1 MLGYSRWNEWTT
13 QTAVE
18 RIGGILTSLW
28 HKRLKGIIHIHQD
41 MIKGKHIY
49 CFVFISNHN
58 FLNYFAVAWISNFS
72 SNKSKSMLA
81 LHMISSIPKVASSKS
96 YSSLDQFGPTE
107 LTVLM
112 RVPKRSDPL
121 KNSRNQTHQVLRSR
135 PMLEYQEYCSQ
146 ALRLFFIGL
155 PASPSGKWISL

>member
-1 MLGYSRWNEWTT
+1 MKKIHNKKKKRKEKK
-13 QTAVE
+13 E
-18 RIGGILTSLW
+18 RIGGILISLW
-28 HKRLKGIIHIHQD
+28 HKPLKGIIHIHQD
-41 MIKGKHIY
+41 MIKGKHIF

-58 FLNYFAVAWISNFS
+58 YLNYFAFPWISNYS

-96 YSSLDQFGPTE
+96 YSSLDQFGPTK

-112 RVPKRSDPL
+112 RVLKRADPL

-135 PMLEYQEYCSQ
+135 PMLEP
-146 ALRLFFIGL
+146 
-155 PASPSGKWISL
+155 PANTGTFVSSSLQRS